1 MSKRV
6 QRPGIRDG
14 YDRWSQTYDHTPNPL
29 VALDRRYTMPL
40 LQPRPAEQIL
50 DAGCGTGGHL
60 GFMLLARSAPVGLD
74 LSRGMLRV
82 ARRKFPSIP
91 LAQADQIGRASWR
104 ESEFA

>member
-40 LQPRPAEQIL
+40 LQPRPAERIL
-50 DAGCGTGGHL
+50 DAGCGTGGDL
-60 GFMLLARSAPVGLD
+60 GFIVLPRSPPLRGAPSPGGLTVAPRQFTSSTLAHRRH
-74 LSRGMLRV
+74 LS
-82 ARRKFPSIP
+82 
-91 LAQADQIGRASWR
+91 D
-104 ESEFA
+104 